1 MGGYPIYRQNA
12 RVLEMQNFNRAYMK
26 GGNVC
31 TYSVRTILSEPKF
44 LGCIDNQIFL
54 PTVLLC
60 ARFARERA
68 RLITVNLDVSIQNLR
83 ERAPLEA
90 TISPLIYSVWV

>member
-1 MGGYPIYRQNA
+1 
-12 RVLEMQNFNRAYMK
+12 MK
-26 GGNVC
+26 KFLSGLHEGVNVR

-54 PTVLLC
+54 LMVLLC

-68 RLITVNLDVSIQNLR
+68 RLLTVNLDVSIQNLR
-83 ERAPLEA
+83 QRAPLEA
-90 TISPLIYSVWV
+90 TISPFSMGLM